1 MKDHEY
7 YDSRDDR
14 LLRYPE
20 ARRLDQT
27 RWIAIS
33 AAQDYLRTYAGQVA
47 VLTAANLL
55 GRMSRRVVLDI
66 PAIEMVAPL
75 PWAGTALRVFALAQM
90 RAADPRGEYRA
101 REAEEG
107 DYILHL
113 GASGAPV
120 VTHGAGWLAYHGPGP
135 SPLPFDD
142 SANPVGAALAVI
154 AAAARLAVNG
164 FDGGPQTP
172 LQLNA
177 FDWTHRIGPAPP
189 LPSCP
194 DLGSI
199 WTIGTGS
206 VGTAIL
212 YFLTLATRRFSPALF
227 DGDKVKRLNITRSP
241 IFADSDVGAQKV
253 MVTANHLRAC
263 GIADVVAEPKP
274 LHESRCWLDREAGT
288 PDLVIAAAN
297 EHNVRHLIESQ
308 FPPIQI
314 YGTTGKNWQASV
326 IRHAPLIDPCS
337 CCLFPEATYAA
348 TACATD
354 AEAVANKSE
363 QIDASLPFLSFA
375 AGLMAAAEILKLYVP
390 GYVMKP
396 NRAFLIT
403 KPEIRLVRADT
414 YFRNDCI
421 CRSRSQAVYSSMLK
435 GSRFE
440 TLSFGKSTSSP
451 QSQRTS
457 SAK

>member
-27 RWIAIS
+27 RWIVIS
-33 AAQDYLRTYAGQVA
+33 AAPDYLQTYAGQVA

-55 GRMSRRVVLDI
+55 GRMCRRVVLDI

-75 PWAGTALRVFALAQM
+75 PWAGTDLQAFALAQM
-90 RAADPRGEYRA
+90 QAADPRGDYRLRQA
-101 REAEEG
+101 QKG
-107 DYILHL
+107 DHILHL

-120 VTHGAGWLAYHGPGP
+120 VTHGTGWLAYHGPGP
-135 SPLPFDD
+135 SPLPVDD
-142 SANPVGAALAVI
+142 TANPVGAALAVI

-164 FDGGPQTP
+164 FDGCPQAP

-177 FDWTHRIGPAPP
+177 FDWTHEIDLAPP

-194 DLGSI
+194 DLGSL

-212 YFLTLATRRFSPALF
+212 YFLTLATRKFSPFLF
-227 DGDKVKRLNITRSP
+227 DGDTVKRENITRSP
-241 IFADSDVGAQKV
+241 IFADSDIGSPKV
-253 MVTANHLRAC
+253 KAMANHLRAC
-263 GIADVVAEPKP
+263 GIANVVAEQKP
-274 LHESRCWLDREAGT
+274 LHESRRWLDREAGT

-337 CCLFPEATYAA
+337 CCLFPDATYAA
-348 TACATD
+348 TTCATD
-354 AEAVANKSE
+354 AEALADKGE

-375 AGLMAAAEILKLYVP
+375 AGLMAAAEILKLHVA
-390 GYVMKP
+390 GYVMRP
-396 NRAFLIT
+396 NRAFLMT
-403 KPEIRLVRADT
+403 KPEVRLVRAGIH
-414 YFRNDCI
+414 FRDGCI
-421 CRSRSQAVYSSMLK
+421 CRARSRAVHLAMLK
-435 GSRFE
+435 GSRFDA
-440 TLSFGKSTSSP
+440 F
-451 QSQRTS
+451 
-457 SAK
+457 SARV

>member
-33 AAQDYLRTYAGQVA
+33 AAPDYLQTYAGQVA

-55 GRMSRRVVLDI
+55 GRMSRRVVLEI
-66 PAIEMVAPL
+66 PAIAMVVPL
-75 PWAGTALRVFALAQM
+75 PWAGTDLRDFALAQM
-90 RAADPRGEYRA
+90 QAADPRGDYRV
-101 REAEEG
+101 RRAEES
-107 DYILHL
+107 DHILHL

-120 VTHGAGWLAYHGPGP
+120 VTHGTGWLAYHGPGP
-135 SPLPFDD
+135 SPLPVDD
-142 SANPVGAALAVI
+142 SANAVGAALAVI

-164 FDGGPQTP
+164 FEDGPQTP

-177 FDWTHRIGPAPP
+177 FDWTHQIGLAPP
-189 LPSCP
+189 MPSDP
-194 DLGSI
+194 DLGSM
-199 WTIGTGS
+199 WTVGTGS

-212 YFLTLATRRFSPALF
+212 YFLTLATRKFSPVLF
-227 DGDKVKRLNITRSP
+227 DGDKVKRENITRSP
-241 IFADSDVGAQKV
+241 IFVDSDIGSPKV
-253 MVTANHLRAC
+253 KVTANHLKAC
-263 GIADVVAEPKP
+263 GIADVVVEPMA
-274 LHESRCWLDREAGT
+274 LHESRRWHDREAGT

-297 EHNVRHLIESQ
+297 EHNVRHLIESLY
-308 FPPIQI
+308 PPIQI

-337 CCLFPEATYAA
+337 CCLFPDATYAA

-354 AEAVANKSE
+354 PEAVANTGE

-375 AGLMAAAEILKLYVP
+375 AGLMAAAEILKLQMP
-390 GYVMKP
+390 GYAMKP
-396 NRAFLIT
+396 NRAFLMT
-403 KPEIRLVRADT
+403 KPEVRLVRAGT
-414 YFRNDCI
+414 SFRYNCT
-421 CRSRSQAVYSSMLK
+421 CQTRSQAVYRAMLK

-440 TLSFGKSTSSP
+440 SLSVSN
-451 QSQRTS
+451 
-457 SAK
+457 

>member
-1 MKDHEY
+1 MRDHEY
-7 YDSRDDR
+7 YASRDDR

-33 AAQDYLRTYAGQVA
+33 AAPDYLQTYAGQVA

-66 PAIEMVAPL
+66 PAIAMVASL
-75 PWAGTALRVFALAQM
+75 PWAEHDLRAFALAQM
-90 RAADPRGEYRA
+90 QAADPRGDYRVRQA
-101 REAEEG
+101 QEG
-107 DYILHL
+107 DHILHL

-120 VTHGAGWLAYHGPGP
+120 ITHGSGWLAYHGPSS
-135 SPLPFDD
+135 SPLPLDD

-164 FDGGPQTP
+164 FDCGPQTP

-177 FDWTHRIGPAPP
+177 FDWTHQIGPTPP
-189 LPSCP
+189 MPSCP
-194 DLGSI
+194 DLGSL
-199 WTIGTGS
+199 WTVGTGS
-206 VGTAIL
+206 VGTTIL
-212 YFLTLATRRFSPALF
+212 YFLTLATRKFSPALF

-241 IFADSDVGAQKV
+241 IFADSDVGASKV

-274 LHESRCWLDREAGT
+274 LHESRRWLDREAGT

-354 AEAVANKSE
+354 AEAVSDKSE

-375 AGLMAAAEILKLYVP
+375 AGLMAAAEILKLHVP

-396 NRAFLIT
+396 NRAVLMT
-403 KPEIRLVRADT
+403 KPDLRLVRAAVP
-414 YFRNDCI
+414 FRDGCT
-421 CRSRSQAVYSSMLK
+421 CQTRSETVHAKMI
-435 GSRFE
+435 GESRFAG
-440 TLSFGKSTSSP
+440 LSI
-451 QSQRTS
+451 
-457 SAK
+457 SA

>member
-33 AAQDYLRTYAGQVA
+33 AAPDYLQTYAGQVA

-66 PAIEMVAPL
+66 PAIAMVVPL
-75 PWAGTALRVFALAQM
+75 PWAGTDLRGFALAQM
-90 RAADPRGEYRA
+90 QAADPRGDYRVRHA
-101 REAEEG
+101 QEG
-107 DYILHL
+107 DHILHL
-113 GASGAPV
+113 GSSGAPV
-120 VTHGAGWLAYHGPGP
+120 VTHGTGWLAYHGPGP
-135 SPLPFDD
+135 SPLLVDD

-154 AAAARLAVNG
+154 AAAAWLAVNG
-164 FDGGPQTP
+164 FEVGPQTP

-177 FDWTHRIGPAPP
+177 FDWTHQIGLAPP
-189 LPSCP
+189 MPSGP
-194 DLGSI
+194 DLGSL
-199 WTIGTGS
+199 WTVGTGS

-212 YFLTLATRRFSPALF
+212 YFLTLATRKFSPVLF
-227 DGDKVKRLNITRSP
+227 DGDKVKRENITRSP
-241 IFADSDVGAQKV
+241 IFADSDIGSPKV
-253 MVTANHLRAC
+253 KVTANHLKAC
-263 GIADVVAEPKP
+263 GIADVLVEPMA
-274 LHESRCWLDREAGT
+274 LHESRRWHDREAGT

-297 EHNVRHLIESQ
+297 EHNVRHLIESLY
-308 FPPIQI
+308 PPIQI

-337 CCLFPEATYAA
+337 CCLFPEAAYAA

-354 AEAVANKSE
+354 PEAVADKGE

-375 AGLMAAAEILKLYVP
+375 AGLMAAAEILKLHVP

-396 NRAFLIT
+396 NRALLIT
-403 KPEIRLVRADT
+403 KPEVRLVRAGIH
-414 YFRNDCI
+414 FRDGCI
-421 CRSRSQAVYSSMLK
+421 CKARSRAVYLEMLK

-440 TLSFGKSTSSP
+440 AM
-451 QSQRTS
+451 
-457 SAK
+457 SANA